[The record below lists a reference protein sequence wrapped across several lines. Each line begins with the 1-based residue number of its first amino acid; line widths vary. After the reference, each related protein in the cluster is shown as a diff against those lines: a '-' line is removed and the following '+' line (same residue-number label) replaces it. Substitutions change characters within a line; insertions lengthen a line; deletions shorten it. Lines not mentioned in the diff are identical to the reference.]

1 MFSICIGSVIGQW
14 KADPIDDTAGP
25 PEPAYLTLPIVAIAV
40 VAEPAFTFAQVT
52 HLLPLRMKY
61 IDHGACGGPEVLRLA
76 ESQLPALGASEV
88 LIEVAAA
95 GVNRPD
101 VFQRR
106 GSYPPPRGASPVLGL
121 EVAGVVVARADNVT
135 QWNIGDAVCA
145 LTPGGG
151 YAEYC
156 TAPASHC
163 LPVPRGL
170 SLLEAASL
178 PENFLTVWSNVFS
191 RGRLKPGESVL
202 VHGGSSGIGLTTI
215 QLAKVFGSTVFTTVG
230 TDAKGEACRALGAD
244 VVINYRRQDWVAE
257 VRAQTG
263 NRGVDVI
270 LDMVGGTYV
279 DGNLRSLAV
288 DGRLVQIS
296 FLQESKVL
304 IDAMPILIR
313 RLTWT
318 GSTLRPQSV
327 EEKAGLVRSV
337 RENIWPL
344 LESGSVRPVIHAT
357 FPLSA
362 ASAAH
367 QMMEESKHIGKI
379 MLQMR
384 TTEELTP
391 G

>member
-1 MFSICIGSVIGQW
+1 
-14 KADPIDDTAGP
+14 
-25 PEPAYLTLPIVAIAV
+25 
-40 VAEPAFTFAQVT
+40 
-52 HLLPLRMKY
+52 MKY
-61 IDHGACGGPEVLRLA
+61 IDHGTGGGPEVLRLA
-76 ESQLPALGASEV
+76 ESSLPVLGPNEV
-88 LIEVAAA
+88 LLEVAAA

-106 GSYPPPRGASPVLGL
+106 GVYPPPAGASPVLGL
-121 EVAGVVVARADNVT
+121 EVAGIVVAHADNVT
-135 QWNIGDAVCA
+135 QWSIGDAVCA

-170 SLLEAASL
+170 SLLQAASL
-178 PENFLTVWSNVFS
+178 PENFLTVWSNVFA
-191 RGRLKPGESVL
+191 RGRLQAGETVL

-215 QLAKVFGSTVFTTVG
+215 QLAKVFGSTVFTTVS
-230 TDAKGEACRALGAD
+230 TDAKGDVCRALGAD
-244 VVINYRRQDWVAE
+244 VVINYQRQDWVAE

-263 NRGVDVI
+263 KRGVDVI
-270 LDMVGGTYV
+270 LDMVGGTYI

-296 FLQESKVL
+296 FLQESKVM
-304 IDAMPILIR
+304 IDAMPIMIR

-337 RENIWPL
+337 REKIWPL
-344 LESGSVRPVIHAT
+344 LESGAVQPVIHAT

-379 MLQMR
+379 MFQMR
-384 TTEELTP
+384 TMAN
-391 G
+391 

>member
-1 MFSICIGSVIGQW
+1 
-14 KADPIDDTAGP
+14 
-25 PEPAYLTLPIVAIAV
+25 
-40 VAEPAFTFAQVT
+40 
-52 HLLPLRMKY
+52 MKY
-61 IDHGACGGPEVLRLA
+61 IDHGAGGAPEVLRLA

-121 EVAGVVVARADNVT
+121 EVAGVVVARAENVT

-191 RGRLKPGESVL
+191 RGRLQPGESVL

-270 LDMVGGTYV
+270 LDMVGGSYV

-344 LESGSVRPVIHAT
+344 LDSGSVRPVIHAT

-384 TTEELTP
+384 TTRN
-391 G
+391 